1 MAKAPQKSKD
11 AKAKAAAGGGKK
23 SKKKWSKGK
32 SRDKLQNMC
41 LFDKPTYDKVLKEV
55 PNYKV
60 RTGIFTRKSFWN
72 GSIFE
77 ILSHNLFLGHHP
89 INRLWPYED
98 PRFPR
103 STCNQRTSRYGQD
116 QAFGPTLFP
125 NGLHQSHRCWWRRRG
140 GRWDQKEGKEI
151 SHSLIV
157 LIQYTFLPVHSWTAI
172 WSDGLRSWFRS
183 RDSSLIE
190 LSHSKANWYHPYQC
204 WTFILPIG
212 AQNQCLMVFFS
223 DQIRF

>member
-1 MAKAPQKSKD
+1 MAKAPQKSKE
-11 AKAKAAAGGGKK
+11 AKAKAATGSSKK

-60 RTGIFTRKSFWN
+60 CIGIITETSWDML
-72 GSIFE
+72 E
-77 ILSHNLFLGHHP
+77 IQIQNSFLGHHP

-103 STCNQRTSRYGQD
+103 SSCHQRTSRYGQD

-125 NGLHQSHRCWWRRRG
+125 NGLHQSHRCRWRRRR
-140 GRWDQKEGKEI
+140 GRRDQKEGKEI

-157 LIQYTFLPVHSWTAI
+157 LHNTISFCTFLNRHMVR
-172 WSDGLRSWFRS
+172 WSS
-183 RDSSLIE
+183 I
-190 LSHSKANWYHPYQC
+190 
-204 WTFILPIG
+204 
-212 AQNQCLMVFFS
+212 
-223 DQIRF
+223 

>member
-60 RTGIFTRKSFWN
+60 CIGIFTEISWDMLEISFQN
-72 GSIFE
+72 SY
-77 ILSHNLFLGHHP
+77 LGHHP

-103 STCNQRTSRYGQD
+103 SSCHQRTSRYGQD

-125 NGLHQSHRCWWRRRG
+125 NGLHQSHRCRWRRRR

-157 LIQYTFLPVHSWTAI
+157 LIQYTFLLYIPES
-172 WSDGLRSWFRS
+172 
-183 RDSSLIE
+183 
-190 LSHSKANWYHPYQC
+190 PYG
-204 WTFILPIG
+204 P
-212 AQNQCLMVFFS
+212 MVF
-223 DQIRF
+223 DLD